1 MSVAV
6 QVDLSGINLIIDEA
20 DNVWS
25 TFVDTNTFM
34 PLQREGELY
43 DLLGQHPLQNS
54 RVRTISLVRLANT
67 AKRVWFIAAF
77 SGFELILYAGLGHN
91 RTYTVVDADVA
102 SQATEVHRRR
112 SNAPGEGVR

>member
-1 MSVAV
+1 MPDHLSLRLCPDMSVAV

-43 DLLGQHPLQNS
+43 DLLGQHP
-54 RVRTISLVRLANT
+54 A
-67 AKRVWFIAAF
+67 
-77 SGFELILYAGLGHN
+77 ELSCPH
-91 RTYTVVDADVA
+91 
-102 SQATEVHRRR
+102 H
-112 SNAPGEGVR
+112 